1 VMVRIEWPLHV
12 VRRIVLS
19 VVLAAALAVGGY
31 FAAAWVQ
38 RASERCADGVV
49 KQGASDECVG
59 VTDGSY
65 VFADD
70 LKDVEGRIRAENARV
85 AKKAGDDYVSI
96 AYMTTMTLTSH
107 DSNSNESIR
116 HELEGAYLA
125 QYRHNRGDMP
135 APPPVRL
142 LIANTGS
149 GAAHWRHTVD
159 ELVARKDKD
168 HLVAVTGLGPS
179 TGADLAAVRELSRHH
194 LALVASTMTADNI
207 TNIKNLVRVTPT
219 NTDEAR
225 AAAAYL
231 KSTDSYRTAAVVQDA
246 AAGNLYAA
254 SLGKA
259 FLAAYPD
266 KRHSLVR
273 GKPTQT
279 YDSSV
284 GESWETE
291 LDLITTS
298 LCESKPQLIY
308 FAGRGIHLARFLQA
322 LAHRSCDWNGF
333 TVMTGDDTTNL
344 TATRLHE
351 AAKTGIPVL
360 YTGLAH
366 PDMYTKPPKD
376 GRRVVDG
383 TSAAAF
389 GPKGPLAQWFPSD
402 PRDDGQAMMA
412 HDAVL
417 TAEKGAQLA
426 DRGQAELHGDAVA
439 RMFEQMQGNNQ
450 VPGASG
456 FLTFGPDGSPVN
468 KAVPILRLDKD
479 GTSAFVKVS
488 AAGGAPQPGA

>member
-1 VMVRIEWPLHV
+1 MRIEWPLHV
-12 VRRIVLS
+12 VRRVAVS
-19 VVLAAALAVGGY
+19 VALAAVVAVGGY
-31 FAAAWVQ
+31 FGVSWYQ
-38 RASERCADGVV
+38 RADARCADGVV
-49 KQGASDECVG
+49 KQGPAHECVG

-65 VFADD
+65 AFADD
-70 LKDVEGRIRAENARV
+70 LKGVEGRIRKENARV
-85 AKKAGDDYVSI
+85 AKEAGGDYVSI
-96 AYMTTMTLTSH
+96 AYMTTMTLTAQ
-107 DSNSNESIR
+107 DSNSRESIR

-125 QYRHNRGDMP
+125 QYRHNRGDIK
-135 APPPVRL
+135 AAPPVRL

-149 GAAHWRHTVD
+149 EAAYWKHTVG
-159 ELVARKDKD
+159 ELVARRDED

-179 TGADLAAVRELSRHH
+179 TGADLAAVRELSRHR

-231 KSTDSYRTAAVVQDA
+231 KSSNAYRTAAVVQDA
-246 AAGNLYAA
+246 AAGNLYAS

-259 FLAAYPD
+259 FVAAYPD
-266 KRHSLVR
+266 AHHALVR
-273 GKPTQT
+273 GKAVQT

-291 LDLITTS
+291 LDLITTN
-298 LCESKPQLIY
+298 LCDAKPQLIY
-308 FAGRGIHLARFLQA
+308 FAGRGIHLTRFLQA
-322 LAHRSCDWNGF
+322 LAHRSCDWTGF

-344 TATRLHE
+344 TADRLHE
-351 AAKTGIPVL
+351 AARTGIPVL

-366 PDMYTKPPKD
+366 PDMYRETAKD
-376 GRRVVDG
+376 GRRVVDT

-389 GPKGPLAQWFPSD
+389 GPQGPLAQWFPSD

-417 TAEKGAQLA
+417 TAEKGAALA
-426 DRGQAELHGDAVA
+426 DRGQGVPHGDAVA

-450 VPGASG
+450 VPGAGG
-456 FLTFGPDGSPVN
+456 FLTFREDGSPVN

-479 GTSAFVKVS
+479 GTSAFVEVS
-488 AAGGAPQPGA
+488 AAGGTPQPGR